1 MLQQT
6 QVVTVISYFER
17 FMKRFPSVRSLALAE
32 QDEVLGLWSGLGYY
46 SRARNLHRCA
56 QDVMTLHGG
65 VFPQTYEALQ
75 TLPGIGPSTAAAIAS
90 ICFSEQVPILDG
102 NVKRVLT
109 RLSAFHLDLSVSS
122 NVKQLWELAHEMLP
136 ASKADMPT
144 YTQGIM
150 DLGATVCTPKNPSCE
165 ICPVR
170 ALCKAK
176 SEGNPLKFPVKTR
189 KLKRTTES
197 WWLICLLDERGQIWL
212 EKRPST
218 GIWAGLYSVPI
229 LGSEEALDALT
240 QRLGAK
246 GLLFK
251 EPITHALTHKELILH
266 WVQTNS
272 FSKRKF
278 QAVVDASQTASGAWF
293 SQEKWCTLGL
303 PAPVRKLL
311 EDVRGEGLVN
321 RGQDA

>member
-56 QDVMTLHGG
+56 QDVMTLHAG

-144 YTQGIM
+144 YTQIG
-150 DLGATVCTPKNPSCE
+150 
-165 ICPVR
+165 R
-170 ALCKAK
+170 AH
-176 SEGNPLKFPVKTR
+176 V
-189 KLKRTTES
+189 
-197 WWLICLLDERGQIWL
+197 
-212 EKRPST
+212 
-218 GIWAGLYSVPI
+218 
-229 LGSEEALDALT
+229 
-240 QRLGAK
+240 
-246 GLLFK
+246 
-251 EPITHALTHKELILH
+251 
-266 WVQTNS
+266 
-272 FSKRKF
+272 
-278 QAVVDASQTASGAWF
+278 
-293 SQEKWCTLGL
+293 
-303 PAPVRKLL
+303 
-311 EDVRGEGLVN
+311 
-321 RGQDA
+321 